1 MFLISLPTV
10 TMSITNG
17 DHNNKI
23 LKDSSISLENDQN
36 CVPPDH
42 IELFV
47 RAGKDGESCG
57 GCPLCQRLFM
67 VLLKKA
73 NAAQLTFTV
82 TTVNM
87 AKPPADFKKLSGRVP
102 TIVHG
107 GEISSDPDEMLQY
120 IDQRFP
126 YPPMAYDNVRA
137 ANVCMNVFSKFSFYI
152 KEVSH
157 SADALLAELS
167 KLDDYLQSSDN
178 KFLCRD
184 EEDHLDCLMLP
195 KLQHIRVAAKAY
207 KDFDIPAYM
216 KGLWSYLATAYS
228 TDLFRK
234 TCPSDQEIV
243 YHWSSKPELSLLSR
257 EKTIFY
263 STEGKMRYSF
273 EVPKGIKPR
282 T

>member
-1 MFLISLPTV
+1 MSL
-10 TMSITNG
+10 TNG
-17 DHNNKI
+17 NHDNGI
-23 LKDSSISLENDQN
+23 SSEDVTHVEDDQIS
-36 CVPPDH
+36 VPPDH

-87 AKPPADFKKLSGRVP
+87 AKPPTDFKKLSGRVP

-120 IDQRFP
+120 IDQHFP

-137 ANVCMNVFSKFSFYI
+137 ATACMNVFSKFSFYI
-152 KEVSH
+152 KDVSH
-157 SADALLAELS
+157 TSDALVSELS
-167 KLDDYLQSSDN
+167 KLDDYLQSSAN

-195 KLQHIRVAAKAY
+195 KLQHIRVAAKAF
-207 KDFDIPAYM
+207 KDFEIPDM
-216 KGLWSYLATAYS
+216 MVGVWSYLATAYS

-243 YHWSSKPELSLLSR
+243 YHWSSKPELPLLSA
-257 EKTIFY
+257 EKKQFY
-263 STEGKMRYSF
+263 STEGKLRYSF
-273 EVPKGIKPR
+273 DVPVGVEPR
-282 T
+282 E